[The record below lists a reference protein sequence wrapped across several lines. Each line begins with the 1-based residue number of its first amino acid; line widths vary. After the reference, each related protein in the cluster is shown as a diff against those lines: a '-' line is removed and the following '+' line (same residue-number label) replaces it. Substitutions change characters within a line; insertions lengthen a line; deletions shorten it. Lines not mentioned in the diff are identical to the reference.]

1 MRAEVADEQR
11 STLAVTQRILGNL
24 ELILRGELRLLQ
36 AQLVEEVSTLAGNSL
51 FLLLGAALAQLAAGC
66 ILLGTIYLLGTTMP
80 LWAAAVIIGVSCAV
94 GSVGLLLTG
103 QQRLARQAEERGKA
117 FDALMKGGIWA
128 HESNS

>member
-1 MRAEVADEQR
+1 MRTEVADEQR

-24 ELILRGELRLLQ
+24 ELIIRGELRLLQ
-36 AQLVEEVSTLAGNSL
+36 AQLVEEVSALAGHSL
-51 FLLLGAALAQLAAGC
+51 FLLLGAGLAQLSAGC
-66 ILLGTIYLLGTTMP
+66 LLLGVIYLLGTTMP

-94 GSVGLLLTG
+94 ASIGLIMTG

-128 HESNS
+128 RESNS